1 MAKLLFV
8 GDVVMTSGENV
19 SVSPAVRDYIY
30 GHDIRC
36 CNFEGAV
43 IGKSTNVADKIG
55 PSISQSDN
63 AVDNLIQV
71 GFNCFCLANNHIFDY
86 GVEGLEKTEEAL
98 SGQKV
103 VGASIHKENVYKPL
117 ILDISGS
124 VVGIINAAENG
135 FGCEHERKDG
145 IGYAWIHSENIRAN
159 IEQLKIKCDVVIVVS
174 HAGLEK
180 VNYPLPEWRNTYH
193 KLIEYGADMV
203 IAHHPHVV
211 QGWEE
216 YKGKPIFY
224 SLGNF
229 IWQKSQIYPTETIAV
244 SVEVCVDRTIKYAVK
259 YMQFEGNIIDFCDN
273 ENFRHQ
279 VEMLCNIWNDNDAY
293 LDTINQE
300 CLKAFERSYIQYY
313 LNSLSIG
320 NCSSLIG
327 RIKQAIKLIFRG
339 INVNNLFLLHNIM
352 IETHI
357 WTCKRALY
365 LREKRGEKNEN

>member
-19 SVSPAVRDYIY
+19 SASPAVRDFFHE
-30 GHDIRC
+30 HDIRC

-43 IGKSTNVADKIG
+43 IGKGVNIADKIG
-55 PSISQSDN
+55 PSIKQSEN
-63 AVDNLIQV
+63 AVKNIIDV

-86 GVEGLEKTEEAL
+86 GVKGLAETEEAL
-98 SGQKV
+98 SRQNT
-103 VGASIHKENVYKPL
+103 VGASIRKENVYKPL
-117 ILDISGS
+117 IINVSGT
-124 VVGIINAAENG
+124 VIGIINAAENG
-135 FGCEHERKDG
+135 FGCEHERDDG

-159 IEQLKIKCDVVIVVS
+159 IEQLKHECDVVIVVS

-180 VNYPLPEWRNTYH
+180 VNYPLPEWRNSYR
-193 KLIEYGADMV
+193 KLIDYGADMV
-203 IAHHPHVV
+203 IGHHPHVV

-216 YKGKPIFY
+216 YNGKPIFY

-229 IWQKSQIYPTETIAV
+229 IWQKSHIYPAETIAV
-244 SVEVCVDRTIKYAVK
+244 SVETCTDGTIKYVVK
-259 YMQFEGNIIDFCDN
+259 YMQFKNNVIEFCDN
-273 ENFRHQ
+273 ETFRCQ
-279 VEMLCNIWNDNDAY
+279 VEMFCNTLKDSDTYFDA
-293 LDTINQE
+293 INQA
-300 CLKAFERSYIQYY
+300 CLKVFENSYIQYY

-327 RIKQAIKLIFRG
+327 RIKQGFKLIIKG
-339 INVNNLFLLHNIM
+339 VNVNNLFLLHNIM

-365 LREKRGEKNEN
+365 LRERRGKKYES